1 MPIVYNRI
9 VRECDFMARIEKV
22 GMDNIQRVDNI
33 KSTNKKEVHKTFKN
47 KLMEVEQEHIREQ
60 LKILYNN
67 IENQS
72 EKLQDKLF
80 IEDLVQYKKLVKE
93 FLDVTVNNSHVFYK
107 ENSLDRRGR
116 HRVYSL
122 VKKVDNE
129 LDELTKD
136 FLNIEDNRIKI
147 LRRLDDIKGLLL
159 DILT

>member
-1 MPIVYNRI
+1 MTRV
-9 VRECDFMARIEKV
+9 EKV
-22 GMDNIQRVDNI
+22 GINNLQQVDNI
-33 KSTNKKEVHKTFKN
+33 KPTNRKEVHEAFKN
-47 KLMEVEQEHIREQ
+47 KLKEVEQEHIREE
-60 LKILYNN
+60 LKILYDK
-67 IENQS
+67 IETQS
-72 EKLQDKLF
+72 EKLRDKLF
-80 IEDLVQYKKLVKE
+80 IEDLVQYKRLVKE

-122 VKKVDNE
+122 VKKVDGE

-136 FLNIEDNRIKI
+136 FLNIENNRIKI

>member
-1 MPIVYNRI
+1 
-9 VRECDFMARIEKV
+9 MARIERT
-22 GMDNIQRVDNI
+22 GMGNIPIVNNI
-33 KSTNKKEVHKTFKN
+33 KTNNKKAIHETFKQ
-47 KLMEVEQEHIREQ
+47 KLNEIEQEHIRDQ
-60 LKILYNN
+60 LKILYQK
-67 IENQS
+67 IESQS
-72 EKLQDKLF
+72 GKLQDKVF

-136 FLNIEDNRIKI
+136 FLDIENNRIKI
-147 LRRLDDIKGLLL
+147 LKRLDDIKGLLL
-159 DILT
+159 DILA

>member
-1 MPIVYNRI
+1 
-9 VRECDFMARIEKV
+9 MARIEKV
-22 GMDNIQRVDNI
+22 GINNIQQIDKIRP
-33 KSTNKKEVHKTFKN
+33 TNKKEIHKTFKN
-47 KLMEVEQEHIREQ
+47 KLMEVEQEHIRDQ
-60 LKILYNN
+60 LKILYDK
-67 IENQS
+67 IEVQS
-72 EKLQDKLF
+72 EKLRDKLF

-136 FLNIEDNRIKI
+136 FLNIENNRIKI
-147 LRRLDDIKGLLL
+147 LRRLDDIRGLLL

>member
-1 MPIVYNRI
+1 
-9 VRECDFMARIEKV
+9 MARIERV
-22 GMDNIQRVDNI
+22 GINNIPQVNNI
-33 KSTNKKEVHKTFKN
+33 RTDHNKEIHETFKG
-47 KLMEVEQEHIREQ
+47 KLDKIEQEQIRDQ
-60 LKILYNN
+60 LKLLYDK
-67 IENQS
+67 IETQS
-72 EKLQDKLF
+72 SKLQDKLF
-80 IEDLVQYKKLVKE
+80 IEDLVEYKKLVRE

-136 FLNIEDNRIKI
+136 FLGLENNRIKI
-147 LRRLDDIKGLLL
+147 LKRLDEIKGMLL

>member
-1 MPIVYNRI
+1 
-9 VRECDFMARIEKV
+9 MARIQKI
-22 GMDNIQRVDNI
+22 GMNNISNVSNI
-33 KSTNKKEVHKTFKN
+33 KTDHKKKVHESFKQ
-47 KLMEVEQEHIREQ
+47 KLNEIEQEHIRDQ
-60 LKILYNN
+60 LKILYNE

-72 EKLQDKLF
+72 GKLQDKLF

-93 FLDVTVNNSHVFYK
+93 FLDITVNNSHVFYK

-136 FLNIEDNRIKI
+136 FLNIENNRIKI
-147 LRRLDDIKGLLL
+147 LNRLDDIKGLLL

>member
-1 MPIVYNRI
+1 MT
-9 VRECDFMARIEKV
+9 RIEKV
-22 GMDNIQRVDNI
+22 GMNNISQVNNV
-33 KSTNKKEVHKTFKN
+33 KMEPKKKVHETFKN
-47 KLMEVEQEHIREQ
+47 KLNEIEQEHIREQ
-60 LKILYNN
+60 LKVLYDK
-67 IENQS
+67 IETQS
-72 EKLQDKLF
+72 GKLQDKLF

-93 FLDVTVNNSHVFYK
+93 FLDITVNNSHVFYK

-147 LRRLDDIKGLLL
+147 LKRLDDIKGMLL

>member
-1 MPIVYNRI
+1 
-9 VRECDFMARIEKV
+9 MARIEKV
-22 GMDNIQRVDNI
+22 GMNNIRQVDRV
-33 KSTNKKEVHKTFKN
+33 KSTSRKEVHQTFKN
-47 KLMEVEQEHIREQ
+47 KLMEIEQEHIREQ
-60 LKILYNN
+60 LKILYDK
-67 IENQS
+67 IEAQS

-93 FLDVTVNNSHVFYK
+93 FLDITVNNSHVFYK

-136 FLNIEDNRIKI
+136 FLNIENNRIRI